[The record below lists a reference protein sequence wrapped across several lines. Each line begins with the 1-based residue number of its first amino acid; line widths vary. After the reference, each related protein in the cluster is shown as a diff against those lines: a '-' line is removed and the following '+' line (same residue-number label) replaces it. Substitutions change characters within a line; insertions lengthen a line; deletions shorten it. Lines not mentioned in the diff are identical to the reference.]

1 MKNVKEQ
8 LDYGDRPE
16 RMDPNL
22 ERKLASPES
31 LYGSNPAMRKGPKD
45 VQRLVSNRFQKVA
58 EKLSQVTGIED
69 LSSRNVQQMLIGE
82 MMRKT
87 MQVMSIESRYTTE
100 LERLA
105 VEVCL
110 EETEIPSDWFII
122 EPYLNRQP
130 SSDRPFKFKPDED
143 EDEDDDDDE
152 VTKFD
157 FELDLESKLDDED
170 KLELERHKRNIINA
184 IIQGSAKK
192 GHYIFQKPDVK
203 SALDQINPQLYENY
217 LAIMAINDFLYFT
230 QEQMIEMM
238 SSTGSGVAGKVS
250 LEDSDDEGDGGGQE
264 GDEGD
269 DSPDTKIVAFGLMFP
284 ILCHEIIKG
293 IEEAKGRYGLPED
306 PDQRQKVTGKT
317 DILPNEPMQLRIG
330 PEIVEKIRF
339 ALPDEI
345 YDNKG
350 LINWFHISL
359 YQIPAEDFLRIIGDV
374 ISDDESRVKK
384 GQKEFEFILRDA
396 KKLMMDYE
404 EYKSDKDSGSYDDY
418 QDDDDVMYG
427 DDDQDDDQD
436 DLDDFLSGL
445 GIVRP
450 N

>member
-1 MKNVKEQ
+1 MAKLREQ
-8 LDYGDRPE
+8 IEYGDRPE
-16 RMDPNL
+16 RMDPSL
-22 ERKLASPES
+22 ERKLASPSS

-87 MQVMSIESRYTTE
+87 MQAMSVESRHIDE

-110 EETEIPSDWFII
+110 DETEIPSDWFII
-122 EPYLNRQP
+122 DPYLNRSP
-130 SSDRPFKFKPDED
+130 GTDRPFKFKADD
-143 EDEDDDDDE
+143 DEDDNQDDE
-152 VTKFD
+152 PE
-157 FELDLESKLDDED
+157 FEMDIESKLDDED

-203 SALDQINPQLYENY
+203 SRLDQINPQLYSNY

-250 LEDSDDEGDGGGQE
+250 LEDSDGDDEGGE
-264 GDEGD
+264 EGD
-269 DSPDTKIVAFGLMFP
+269 DSPDTKIVAQGLMFP

-306 PDQRQKVTGKT
+306 PITRQKVTGKT

-345 YDNKG
+345 YDNQG

-374 ISDDESRVKK
+374 ISDDESKVKK

-396 KKLMMDYE
+396 KKMMREYE
-404 EYKSDKDSGSYDDY
+404 EYKSEKESDSYDNY
-418 QDDDDVMYG
+418 QDDDDDVMYG
-427 DDDQDDDQD
+427 DDDQGDDND
-436 DLDDFLSGL
+436 DMDDFLSGL

-450 N
+450 K